1 MKKTFFK
8 LFSLFAV
15 LIAAPTAVLAGPF
28 CVGNFSG
35 STITWSLD
43 AGNGGMAAYVV
54 PEQNPGQDWS
64 CLNLPA
70 GKKLNLEVSNPN
82 LKYIGKSCTGS
93 VTEGQWVRVTA
104 PAADAK
110 ETSVICNLFSEA
122 GQISTLK
129 QAVADADTGYYL
141 QGTANFGKPIVGGHV
156 EVLNIQGKVIA
167 SKQNA
172 TSAQGFF
179 SVKMPGPMTEALG
192 IQVEGGTVNGKRFTG
207 RVMKFIPLGFD
218 LETDFININPL
229 TTIAFQYLKKNPDV
243 SIEQSE
249 QRVRQYLDLSP
260 RLPFENLYGYSF
272 DVNGFE
278 RQAAAYGG
286 LNKFTQSLVAEMSAD
301 TTAVRSFHV
310 PQMLKG
316 FGFSDIMTSLA
327 EAMASEIATGIFDQV
342 RDGSKYETDSQKI
355 FKLLAL
361 INTKLDMIDKK
372 LTLIESQI
380 KKADY
385 NVRSSALWNDYK
397 AIIGIT
403 TELELWN
410 KAISQPNVSQAT
422 KDEAKIA
429 AEKLRLEAI
438 AKVMPFIEKVNAAF
452 VTGRD
457 IDSLQQ
463 TYAEYYLLKNPI
475 ADRTYLEVL
484 DTQVQMYK
492 SYQAAAMAILGAAL
506 QSSPATKDVAFKKM
520 QGLIEKQVVMFP
532 PNIKFFE
539 SADRVKEVRD
549 GITFFDSLTF
559 RIWDTHYTKFERCT
573 AVLDYRKGMRA
584 GNSNLASREEIRD
597 MASHAA
603 RPNTW
608 KDITKS
614 LGFSDDNQK
623 KMIVFDC
630 EVNGAKPYNQAQ
642 EYDTIHWFGDDR
654 TGPWDDYHDRYNDYR
669 PVRDAK
675 GMAPGLWFMTFRD
688 YGNK

>member
-1 MKKTFFK
+1 MKNTFLK
-8 LFSLFAV
+8 LFSLFVAMM
-15 LIAAPTAVLAGPF
+15 AAPATVLAGPF

-43 AGNGGMAAYVV
+43 AGNGGMAAYAV
-54 PEQNPGQDWS
+54 PEQKSGQDWS

-70 GKKLNLEVSNPN
+70 GQKLTLEVSNPN

-104 PAADAK
+104 AAVDAK
-110 ETSVICNLFSEA
+110 EGSVICNLFSEA
-122 GQISTLK
+122 GPISTLK

-156 EVLNIQGKVIA
+156 EVLNIHGKVIA
-167 SKQNA
+167 SQQNA

-179 SVKMPGPMTEALG
+179 RVKMPGPMTEALG
-192 IQVEGGTVNGKRFTG
+192 ISVEGGTVNGKRFTG
-207 RVMKFIPLGFD
+207 RVMKFIPQDFD
-218 LETDFININPL
+218 LDTDFININPL
-229 TTIAFQYLKKNPDV
+229 TTIAFQYLKKNPDI

-278 RQAAAYGG
+278 KQAAAYGG

-301 TTAVRSFHV
+301 NTAVRSFHV

-316 FGFSDIMTSLA
+316 FGFEDIMTKLA
-327 EAMASEIATGIFDQV
+327 EAMAEQVATGIFDQV

-355 FKLLAL
+355 FKLLSL

-385 NVRSSALWNDYK
+385 NTRAKDLWNDYK

-410 KAISQPNVSQAT
+410 KALSQPNVTQAT

-429 AEKLRLEAI
+429 AEKLRQQAI
-438 AKVMPFIEKVNAAF
+438 AKVMPFIEKVNAGF
-452 VTGRD
+452 VTGSD

-475 ADRTYLEVL
+475 ADRTYMEVL
-484 DTQVQMYK
+484 DTQVAIYK
-492 SYQAAAMAILGAAL
+492 SYQAAAMVILGSAL
-506 QSSPATKDVAFKKM
+506 QSTPATKEIAYKKM
-520 QGLIEKQVVMFP
+520 QGLIEKQVVMYP
-532 PNIKFFE
+532 PDIAFFKN
-539 SADRVKEVRD
+539 ADRVKEVRD

-559 RIWDTHYTKFERCT
+559 RIWDTHYTKYDRCT
-573 AVLDYRKGMRA
+573 AVLKYRKDMRA
-584 GNSNLASREEIRD
+584 GFSNLASREQIRD
-597 MASHAA
+597 MAGHAS

-608 KDITKS
+608 KDISKS
-614 LGFSDDNQK
+614 LGFSDDAQK

-630 EVNGAKPYNQAQ
+630 EVNGAKPYDQAQ

-654 TGPWDDYHDRYNDYR
+654 TGPWDDYHDRFVDYR
-669 PVRDAK
+669 NVRDNK
-675 GMAPGLWFMTFRD
+675 GMEPGLWFMTFRD